1 VRQPLVGG
9 GLSSHCAPSSAGLH
23 AYTVWVVSEEPAR
36 RYETVDLYRAGQA
49 ATIVLN
55 RPGRMNAWSNALSAD
70 LLDALREVAADDA
83 VRAVMVTGAG
93 KAFCSGADL
102 KEGLADAMANGG
114 RLDTESIL
122 TNWYHPIVTTIR
134 EMPKPVVSAVNGPA
148 VGAGLSLALAADLV
162 VAKESA
168 YFTLA
173 FVGIGLVP
181 DGGASLFVPARVGFA
196 RAAEMALLGDPVTA
210 AKAVEVGLI
219 NAAWPDGEFADK
231 AEALLR
237 RLSNGPTRSYA
248 GSKRELNHWL
258 YARMAE
264 HLALEAEI
272 QGEAAGTKDFFEGIT
287 AFVEKRKPTFS
298 GE

>member
-1 VRQPLVGG
+1 MPLV
-9 GLSSHCAPSSAGLH
+9 SDDS
-23 AYTVWVVSEEPAR
+23 PAQ
-36 RYETVDLYRAGQA
+36 RYETVDVHRTGAS
-49 ATIVLN
+49 ATIALN
-55 RPGRMNAWSNALSAD
+55 RPDRMNAWSNALSAD
-70 LLDALREVAADDA
+70 LLDAVGEVAADDT
-83 VRAVMVTGAG
+83 VRAVMLTGTG
-93 KAFCSGADL
+93 RAFCSGADL
-102 KEGLADAMANGG
+102 REGMTEAMANGG
-114 RLDTESIL
+114 RLDTEAAL
-122 TNWYHPIVTTIR
+122 TRWYNPIVTVIR
-134 EMPKPVVSAVNGPA
+134 EMPKPVVAAVNGPA

-219 NAAWPDGEFADK
+219 NAAWPDAEFTAK
-231 AEALLR
+231 AEALLL

-272 QGEAAGTKDFFEGIT
+272 QGDLAGSKDFMEGVT
-287 AFVEKRKPTFS
+287 AFLDKRKPTFT